1 MQDFFY
7 DRLTQQDHA
16 FLLYE
21 NPNAPMHVGSVQ
33 LFPAAPLRQNGEDG
47 APGIDLERFEAYV
60 LSRLHRMPRYRQRLA
75 YTPVE
80 GHPIWIDDA
89 RFNLHY
95 HVRHARLP
103 RPGDERLLKRMVGRI
118 FSQHLDRGKPLWEMW
133 LIEGVEGDRV
143 ALVSKVHHC
152 MVDGVSGV
160 DLLRVLLTPA
170 PTNSVTAAPRWLPRP
185 APTATQLARDEAL
198 RVLHA
203 PIGAATSVLD
213 WLRDEDEAR
222 TRLTRRIASFGRVAG
237 GGGALASRTSLNQPL
252 GPYRRTDWL
261 AMDLR
266 VLRAV
271 AKQLG
276 GTLNDVVL
284 SITAGGIRRFLKRTR
299 QEDVR
304 RLDFRVLA
312 PVSLRAAAERGKLG
326 NRVSAWI
333 VPLPVDE
340 RDPLRRFERVRATT
354 AELKLSHAALAGDT
368 LLQLSEWTGTGLLAL
383 GARLMEL
390 TVPFNLVVTNVP
402 GPRDELYLLGAP
414 LLESHPL
421 VPLLG
426 NLSSGI
432 ALMSYRDT
440 LSWGFTADWDTVP
453 DLHALVL
460 AIEHSCGRLAEAAGV
475 TGVLSNPQ

>member
-1 MQDFFY
+1 MADFFY
-7 DRLTQQDHA
+7 DRLTPQDHS

-21 NPNAPMHVGSVQ
+21 NRNAPMHVGAVQ
-33 LFPAAPLRQNGEDG
+33 LFPAAPLRRPGVEAGN
-47 APGIDLERFEAYV
+47 GIDLERFEAYV
-60 LSRLHRMPRYRQRLA
+60 QSRLHRIPRYRQRLA
-75 YTPVE
+75 HTPVE

-95 HVRHARLP
+95 HVRHTRLP
-103 RPGDERLLKRMVGRI
+103 RPGDERLLKRTVGRI

-143 ALVSKVHHC
+143 AVVSKVHHC
-152 MVDGVSGV
+152 MVDGISGV
-160 DLLRVLLTPA
+160 DLLSVLLTPEPMEKLEA
-170 PTNSVTAAPRWLPRP
+170 TPPWIPRP
-185 APTATQLARDEAL
+185 APGATQLVRDQAL
-198 RVLHA
+198 RVLRA
-203 PIGAATSVLD
+203 PLGAAASLVEWVRDQDGARGQLARRLD
-213 WLRDEDEAR
+213 ALRN
-222 TRLTRRIASFGRVAG
+222 SAG
-237 GGGALASRTSLNQPL
+237 GRGPLASSTSLNQPL

-261 AMDLR
+261 PMDLR
-266 VLRAV
+266 PLRAI

-276 GTLNDVVL
+276 GTVNDVVL
-284 SITAGGIRRFLKRTR
+284 SITAGGVRRFLQRTR

-304 RLDFRVLA
+304 RLDFRALA
-312 PVSLRAAAERGKLG
+312 PVSLRAADERGKLG

-340 RDPLRRFERVRATT
+340 RDPLRRFERVREAT
-354 AELKLSHAALAGDT
+354 AELKRNHAALAGDT
-368 LLQLSEWTGTGLLAL
+368 IVQLSEWIGTTLLAL
-383 GARLMEL
+383 GGRLLEL

-402 GPRDELYLLGAP
+402 GPRETLYLLGAP

-421 VPLLG
+421 LPLLG

-460 AIEHSCGRLAEAAGV
+460 AIEHSCQRLAEASDVAR
-475 TGVLSNPQ
+475 

>member
-1 MQDFFY
+1 MPDFFY
-7 DRLTQQDHA
+7 DRLTQQDHS

-21 NPNAPMHVGSVQ
+21 NRNAPMHVGAVQ
-33 LFPAAPLRQNGEDG
+33 LFPAAPLRRPG
-47 APGIDLERFEAYV
+47 AEAGSGIDLERFEAYV
-60 LSRLHRMPRYRQRLA
+60 VSRLHKIPRYRQRLA
-75 YTPVE
+75 HTPVE

-89 RFNLHY
+89 RFNIHY
-95 HVRHARLP
+95 HVRHSRLP
-103 RPGDERLLKRMVGRI
+103 QPGDERLLKRTVGRI

-143 ALVSKVHHC
+143 AVVSKVHHC
-152 MVDGVSGV
+152 MVDGISGV
-160 DLLRVLLTPA
+160 DLLGVLLTQEPTEKVAEA
-170 PTNSVTAAPRWLPRP
+170 PPWIPRP
-185 APTATQLARDEAL
+185 APAATRLVRDGAL
-198 RVLHA
+198 RVLRA
-203 PIGAATSVLD
+203 PIGAAASVAE
-213 WLRDEDEAR
+213 WVRDEDDAR
-222 TRLTRRIASFGRVAG
+222 ARLTHRLSAFSRVAG
-237 GGGALASRTSLNQPL
+237 GGGPLASPTSLNQPL
-252 GPYRRTDWL
+252 GPYRRIDWL

-284 SITAGGIRRFLKRTR
+284 SVTAGGVRRFLKRTR

-304 RLDFRVLA
+304 RLDFRALA
-312 PVSLRAAAERGKLG
+312 PVSLRAANERGKLG

-340 RDPLRRFERVRATT
+340 RDPVQRFQRVRAATT
-354 AELKLSHAALAGDT
+354 ELKGSHAALAGDT
-368 LLQLSEWTGTGLLAL
+368 LLQLSEWTGPGLLAL
-383 GARLMEL
+383 GARMMEL

-402 GPRDELYLLGAP
+402 GPREQLYLLGAP
-414 LLESHPL
+414 LLDSHPL

-432 ALMSYRDT
+432 ALMSTRDT

-460 AIEHSCGRLAEAAGV
+460 AIEHSCRRLAEAAGV
-475 TGVLSNPQ
+475 TS

>member
-1 MQDFFY
+1 MPDFFY
-7 DRLTQQDHA
+7 DRLTQQDHS

-21 NPNAPMHVGSVQ
+21 NRNAPMHVGAVQ
-33 LFPAAPLRQNGEDG
+33 LFPAAPLRRPG
-47 APGIDLERFEAYV
+47 AEPGSGIDLERFEAYV
-60 LSRLHRMPRYRQRLA
+60 TSRLHKIPRYRQRIA
-75 YTPVE
+75 HTPVE

-89 RFNLHY
+89 RFNIHY
-95 HVRHARLP
+95 HVRHSRLP
-103 RPGDERLLKRMVGRI
+103 RPGDERMLKRTVGRI

-143 ALVSKVHHC
+143 AVVSKVHHC
-152 MVDGVSGV
+152 MVDGLSGV
-160 DLLRVLLTPA
+160 DLLSVLLTPEPREKVPEA
-170 PTNSVTAAPRWLPRP
+170 PPWIPRP
-185 APTATQLARDEAL
+185 APAATQLVRDGAL
-198 RVLHA
+198 RVLRA
-203 PIGAATSVLD
+203 PVGVATSVVD
-213 WLRDEDEAR
+213 WVRDEDDAR
-222 TRLTRRIASFGRVAG
+222 GRLARRITSFGGLTAG
-237 GGGALASRTSLNQPL
+237 GSALASTTSLNQPL
-252 GPYRRTDWL
+252 GPYRRIDWL
-261 AMDLR
+261 AMDLQR
-266 VLRAV
+266 LRAV

-284 SITAGGIRRFLKRTR
+284 SVTAGGVRRFLKRTR

-304 RLDFRVLA
+304 RLDFRAMA
-312 PVSLRAAAERGKLG
+312 PVSLRAANERGKLG

-340 RDPLRRFERVRATT
+340 RDPVRRFERVRAAT
-354 AELKLSHAALAGDT
+354 AELKRTHAALAGDT
-368 LLQLSEWTGTGLLAL
+368 LLQLSEWTGPGLLAL
-383 GARLMEL
+383 GARMMDL

-402 GPRDELYLLGAP
+402 GPREQLYLLGAP

-432 ALMSYRDT
+432 ALMSCRDT

-460 AIEHSCGRLAEAAGV
+460 AVEHSCQRLAEAAGV
-475 TGVLSNPQ
+475 AS